1 MLIQKVYCVI
11 YQFLIQTFRVED
23 DVGDECRGPYITNES
38 RSQNSEEQ
46 IFCILS
52 PDYWLLCLEHPFL
65 LLFFFQD

>member
-23 DVGDECRGPYITNES
+23 DVGDECRGSYI
-38 RSQNSEEQ
+38 R
-46 IFCILS
+46 IR
-52 PDYWLLCLEHPFL
+52 LEHPFL